1 MGDKSVGDIT
11 AVLYLELVTY
21 VCGNPNDGWTA
32 LSHYHNYIS
41 FHS

>member
-1 MGDKSVGDIT
+1 MGDKSVGEVT

-21 VCGNPNDGWTA
+21 VCGNPNDGWTV